1 MAANSTRAIGV
12 DIGGTGIKGGIV
24 DLERGELLSDR
35 VKVSTPKGAKPQDVL
50 DAVTVV
56 PDDVPAARA
65 VRRATRVSPTK
76 RISAGG
82 RASRSASSR
91 AAAGSGL
98 RRTEGRWPSTSTNGW

>member
-56 PDDVPAARA
+56 LDEL
-65 VRRATRVSPTK
+65 
-76 RISAGG
+76 GG
-82 RASRSASSR
+82 
-91 AAAGSGL
+91 
-98 RRTEGRWPSTSTNGW
+98 